1 MPLGINGWELAAALA
16 IVMVGGMVQGAI
28 GFGLNLIVVPVLA
41 ILAPGSVPGS
51 MVLLSMPMTLTM
63 LLREHHA
70 IDWPGVRWIA
80 IGRLPGTL
88 VGVAV
93 VAAVPTAELAVVVGV
108 VILLGVALSVFHPG
122 FAVTPGS
129 GLATGAIAGVTGTA
143 AGVDGPVL
151 AMLYQHHEPHTLR
164 ATLATC
170 FLIGAAVSGIALA
183 LAGELT
189 VEQLE
194 FTAILL
200 PAMLV
205 GLAVSGQLAR
215 HLRPQLLR
223 PMVLSFAT
231 IAGCVALGRGLS
243 AV

>member
-1 MPLGINGWELAAALA
+1 MPLGVHGWELLGALT
-16 IVMVGGMVQGAI
+16 IVLLGGMVQGAI
-28 GFGLNLIVVPVLA
+28 GFGLNLICVPVLA
-41 ILAPGSVPGS
+41 ILVPGSIPGS
-51 MVLLSMPMTLTM
+51 MVVMSMPMTLTM

-70 IDWPGVRWIA
+70 IDWHGVRWIA
-80 IGRLPGTL
+80 FGRLPGTL

-93 VAAVPTAELAVVVGV
+93 VSTVPNAELAIVVGV
-108 VILLGVALSVFHPG
+108 VILLGVVLSALHPG
-122 FAVTPGS
+122 IPVNRGTG
-129 GLATGAIAGVTGTA
+129 TGAGVIAGITGTA

-151 AMLYQHHEPHTLR
+151 ALLYQHQEPHTLR

-170 FLIGAAVSGIALA
+170 FLIGAAVSGVALA
-183 LAGELT
+183 IAGELS

-215 HLRPQLLR
+215 RLRPHTLR
-223 PMVLSFAT
+223 PIVLTFAAV
-231 IAGCVALGRGLS
+231 AGSLAIVRGLT
-243 AV
+243 AI